1 MKRDLTHAR
10 EIVQHKDAASFTA
23 VTQNLRGLTTK
34 KLEIIIK
41 NMEDKA
47 VDITVLQETW
57 NLTPTGVAIE
67 ELGNAAN
74 LAASLQGAQQP
85 PATENLRETNVEL
98 REENPKTSPENLI
111 NTFCGAP

>member
-57 NLTPTGVAIE
+57 KVTPTGVAITIE
-67 ELGNAAN
+67 ELE
-74 LAASLQGAQQP
+74 LGA
-85 PATENLRETNVEL
+85 V
-98 REENPKTSPENLI
+98 
-111 NTFCGAP
+111 GARHSA

>member
-1 MKRDLTHAR
+1 MIIIIILLADGNNCLMGQHK
-10 EIVQHKDAASFTA
+10 HKDAASFTA

-57 NLTPTGVAIE
+57 EVTPTGVAIE
-67 ELGNAAN
+67 ELGKYI
-74 LAASLQGAQQP
+74 
-85 PATENLRETNVEL
+85 TD
-98 REENPKTSPENLI
+98 
-111 NTFCGAP
+111 

>member
-1 MKRDLTHAR
+1 MG
-10 EIVQHKDAASFTA
+10 QHKDAASFTA

-57 NLTPTGVAIE
+57 KVTPTGVAITITIE
-67 ELGNAAN
+67 ELE
-74 LAASLQGAQQP
+74 LGAVG
-85 PATENLRETNVEL
+85 ARVET
-98 REENPKTSPENLI
+98 
-111 NTFCGAP
+111 

>member
-1 MKRDLTHAR
+1 MVRVSSLASADDLPGGRHVRLGRPRLNRGCVAR
-10 EIVQHKDAASFTA
+10 ALVTNCLMGQHKDAASFTA

-57 NLTPTGVAIE
+57 KVTPTGVAIE
-67 ELGNAAN
+67 ELGKYI
-74 LAASLQGAQQP
+74 
-85 PATENLRETNVEL
+85 TD
-98 REENPKTSPENLI
+98 
-111 NTFCGAP
+111 

>member
-1 MKRDLTHAR
+1 MG
-10 EIVQHKDAASFTA
+10 QHKDAASFTA

-57 NLTPTGVAIE
+57 KVTPTGVAIE
-67 ELGNAAN
+67 AGARQSAIGKHEIHNRLTRFSSSHLISYFYHRAPLRCGATRACHQRP
-74 LAASLQGAQQP
+74 AQGGGA
-85 PATENLRETNVEL
+85 R
-98 REENPKTSPENLI
+98 SPE
-111 NTFCGAP
+111 A

>member
-1 MKRDLTHAR
+1 MINCLMG
-10 EIVQHKDAASFTA
+10 QHKDAASFTA

-57 NLTPTGVAIE
+57 KVTPTGVAIE
-67 ELGNAAN
+67 ELGKYI
-74 LAASLQGAQQP
+74 
-85 PATENLRETNVEL
+85 TD
-98 REENPKTSPENLI
+98 
-111 NTFCGAP
+111 

>member
-1 MKRDLTHAR
+1 MSEVDPGTEATALTAR
-10 EIVQHKDAASFTA
+10 FICRAAARGASFTA

-57 NLTPTGVAIE
+57 KVTPTGVAIE
-67 ELGNAAN
+67 ELGKYI
-74 LAASLQGAQQP
+74 
-85 PATENLRETNVEL
+85 TD
-98 REENPKTSPENLI
+98 
-111 NTFCGAP
+111 